1 MRLHW
6 SMKIFAIVAGLS
18 LTTACPSDDEGTTA
32 GNNGSSSTG
41 TDPSSTT
48 ETDPPPADSSTSG
61 MVEGSSSSGGGPPF
75 GGQEDVDLA
84 NELWMTIGGATQDY
98 ANWAQ
103 IPGLEGVVD
112 SAAPHADFAEIFI
125 NDIAE
130 ADDTF
135 PDGSILVKE
144 NVTDDQGENID
155 AVTIMVRREGYEPSA
170 GDWFWAK
177 YLPDGTLDMNAD
189 GVPLAGRVGL
199 GGMMGCIPCHGMAAD
214 DDFIYSN
221 DP

>member
-1 MRLHW
+1 MAT
-6 SMKIFAIVAGLS
+6 FAIVAGLS
-18 LTTACPSDDEGTTA
+18 LTTGCPSDDEGTTA
-32 GNNGSSSTG
+32 GNNNGSSSTG

-48 ETDPPPADSSTSG
+48 ETDPPPADSSSSG
-61 MVEGSSSSGGGPPF
+61 MADGSSSSDGGGPPF

-103 IPGLEGVVD
+103 ITGLEGVVD
-112 SAAPHADFAEIFI
+112 SAAPHADYAEIYI
-125 NDIAE
+125 NDVAE

-144 NVTDDQGENID
+144 NVTDEMGENID
-155 AVTIMVRREGYEPSA
+155 AVTIMVRRDGYEPSA

-177 YLPDGTLDMNAD
+177 YLPDGTLDMNAN

-199 GGMMGCIPCHGMAAD
+199 GGDMGCIPCHSGAMD
-214 DDFIYSN
+214 DDFVFSN